1 MVQVRAVEQ
10 KRCTRTEASPWT
22 DHQICCGNDRFRVLM
37 LHYICCN
44 TSLQPWGKHKIT
56 GTCTKH
62 ILYRKW
68 FIFQNHYNT
77 RYVRYT
83 HRWRKKCTV
92 LHRIQWRIWCCTKF
106 GDKFSTDFFTVLK
119 KAYFSMTILSLN
131 SLMIYWRLI
140 HHWIRWWKLVNF
152 LLWFFGSPNSV
163 HMFALKLMKMILV
176 KNLAPNSVKNYV
188 LHWIPLQIK
197 NTSHAHNVCF

>member
-1 MVQVRAVEQ
+1 MLFLSNVYIPYFCVEPHVLQ
-10 KRCTRTEASPWT
+10 DFLPW
-22 DHQICCGNDRFRVLM
+22 
-37 LHYICCN
+37 
-44 TSLQPWGKHKIT
+44 KIP
-56 GTCTKH
+56 H
-62 ILYRKW
+62 IR
-68 FIFQNHYNT
+68 

-83 HRWRKKCTV
+83 RRWRKKCTV
-92 LHRIQWRIWCCTKF
+92 LHRIQWRSWWCTEF

-131 SLMIYWRLI
+131 SVMIYWRLI
-140 HHWIRWWKLVNF
+140 HHWIRWWKLVYF

-176 KNLAPNSVKNYV
+176 KILAPNSVKNYV
-188 LHWIPLQIK
+188 LHWIPWQIK

>member
-1 MVQVRAVEQ
+1 MGSGNQIPSLYSSKLWNPFPGAFEPSSRIMSGSLWTLCSAL
-10 KRCTRTEASPWT
+10 CLHDSAGASCEYP
-22 DHQICCGNDRFRVLM
+22 VL
-37 LHYICCN
+37 
-44 TSLQPWGKHKIT
+44 
-56 GTCTKH
+56 
-62 ILYRKW
+62 R
-68 FIFQNHYNT
+68 

-83 HRWRKKCTV
+83 RRWRKKCTV
-92 LHRIQWRIWCCTKF
+92 LHRIQWRIWWCTEF

-131 SLMIYWRLI
+131 SVMIYWRLI
-140 HHWIRWWKLVNF
+140 HHWIRWWKLVYF

-176 KNLAPNSVKNYV
+176 KILAPNSVKNYV
-188 LHWIPLQIK
+188 LHWIPWQIK

>member
-1 MVQVRAVEQ
+1 MHAHMHAFVCICKCNTRLCACLQKCNPMHVQV
-10 KRCTRTEASPWT
+10 
-22 DHQICCGNDRFRVLM
+22 FVLV
-37 LHYICCN
+37 C
-44 TSLQPWGKHKIT
+44 KIT
-56 GTCTKH
+56 YASSSPRWLLVNQG
-62 ILYRKW
+62 
-68 FIFQNHYNT
+68 

-83 HRWRKKCTV
+83 CRWRKKCTV
-92 LHRIQWRIWCCTKF
+92 LHRIQWRIWWCTEF

-131 SLMIYWRLI
+131 SVMIYWRLI
-140 HHWIRWWKLVNF
+140 HHWIRWWKLVYF

-176 KNLAPNSVKNYV
+176 KILAPNSVKNYV
-188 LHWIPLQIK
+188 LHWIPWQIK